1 MSYMLTTA
9 ENELGV
15 VIATSDAGTAT
26 CDCLSNDNTNCN
38 LFALN
43 FYVGLLEYKKKRFGA
58 MVCMYVICVMPDCD
72 NYVFV
77 FRL

>member
-15 VIATSDAGTAT
+15 VIATSDAGTTT
-26 CDCLSNDNTNCN
+26 CFCTLNNNTYCS

-43 FYVGLLEYKKKRFGA
+43 FASLEFQKVWRDGLH
-58 MVCMYVICVMPDCD
+58 VCNLCD
-72 NYVFV
+72 A
-77 FRL
+77 

>member
-26 CDCLSNDNTNCN
+26 CDCLSNNNTNCN

-43 FYVGLLEYKKKRFGA
+43 FGLLEYKKGLVR
-58 MVCMYVICVMPDCD
+58 
-72 NYVFV
+72 
-77 FRL
+77 